1 MTLGCRPLSVLQGVT
16 RTTGAQDP
24 LTLFGQRSPSPC
36 PEQGH
41 HPLLVLG
48 PTSKGRQLA
57 APLVSTLGSACHFQ
71 TTLNQYQLSAG
82 LHTRRTGWVQSA
94 DHKQAHQMSQ
104 GFHSDHFSANKLIL
118 SQEYQHLQ
126 EGLEMTC
133 GYPPHPLPPGTA
145 ECHCDGCVSLH
156 RGGPFPRK
164 CRGCPP
170 ALLGEYSSPPSPRA
184 LGGPEASPMC
194 SEDTGRGSKRFSGP
208 TLETGMHNEIT
219 R

>member
-36 PEQGH
+36 HEQGH

-71 TTLNQYQLSAG
+71 TTLNQCQLSAG

-94 DHKQAHQMSQ
+94 DHKQAHQMPK

-133 GYPPHPLPPGTA
+133 GYPPTP
-145 ECHCDGCVSLH
+145 CHMGQQSATVMGACPCTEVA
-156 RGGPFPRK
+156 PFP
-164 CRGCPP
+164 
-170 ALLGEYSSPPSPRA
+170 
-184 LGGPEASPMC
+184 
-194 SEDTGRGSKRFSGP
+194 GSAGAV
-208 TLETGMHNEIT
+208 HQHC
-219 R
+219 